1 MIRRLIIASGAV
13 AAVFL
18 ATGPLRAEPPA
29 STESVASPAPESA
42 APPAASP
49 ETTPA
54 TSAPPVIAAPAS
66 PEATALRSALE
77 ALAAGANDEERNEH
91 ADLASFY
98 EKRGYAPL
106 WLTAPGELTPKAS
119 QLIAEFQRADEW
131 GLDAHDFRLPS
142 GLEHSATPEKAAS
155 AEIALSLTLLKYG
168 RFARGGRIINPSEQL
183 SSYLD
188 RRPQLL
194 KPLAILE
201 GAAAAD
207 QPDAYLRGLHPS
219 HPQFE
224 KLRQKYLA
232 LSAHGQPGKGR
243 GASADA
249 RRLLANMEEWRW
261 MPVDLGDLY
270 VWNNIP
276 EYTQRVMKNGAAV
289 RTERIIAGETGKQ
302 TPIFSRPLRKITF
315 KPTWIVP
322 DSIKVRELWPSL
334 LKGGG
339 LMREWLLEVR
349 TKEGQPVNWRK
360 INWSTADIRTY
371 DVIQPNGPK
380 SVMGKVKFSF
390 PSQHTVFMHDTMERD
405 KWMFRAVKR
414 TFSHGCMRVNDPIG
428 LARILLREDKGWD
441 AAHVNDMLRTGPHNN
456 EIAIERKIPVHITY
470 FTALVD
476 EGGKLHT
483 FSDVY
488 GHERR
493 IIQALEG
500 KWDQIV
506 KGRDHLAPVEL
517 SDAHVRGRQ
526 RITDDGESDPSEGRR
541 GRGRRGA
548 GLFDSIFT
556 GDGF

>member
-13 AAVFL
+13 AAALL
-18 ATGPLRAEPPA
+18 ATGPLRAE
-29 STESVASPAPESA
+29 SPAATETA
-42 APPAASP
+42 APIPPAA
-49 ETTPA
+49 PA
-54 TSAPPVIAAPAS
+54 AAP
-66 PEATALRSALE
+66 EAAALRSALS
-77 ALAAGANDEERNEH
+77 ALAAGTTDEERNEH

-106 WLTAPGELTPKAS
+106 WLTASGELTSKAS
-119 QLIAEFQRADEW
+119 ALIAEFERADDW
-131 GLDAHDFRLPS
+131 GLDAHDFRPPS
-142 GLEHSATPEKAAS
+142 GLEQSAAPEKAAS

-194 KPLAILE
+194 KPLALLE
-201 GAAAAD
+201 DAAAAD
-207 QPDAYLRGLHPS
+207 QPDAYLRGLHPP

-232 LSAHGQPGKGR
+232 LSAHGKPGKGR
-243 GASADA
+243 GAGSDA
-249 RRLLANMEEWRW
+249 KRLLANMEEWRW

-276 EYTQRVMKNGAAV
+276 EYTQRVMKNGQAV
-289 RTERIIAGETGKQ
+289 RTERIITGETGKQ

-334 LKGGG
+334 LRGGG

-349 TKEGQPVNWRK
+349 TKEGQPVDWRRV
-360 INWSTADIRTY
+360 NWSAADIRTY
-371 DVIQPNGPK
+371 EVIQPNGPK
-380 SVMGKVKFSF
+380 SVMGKVKFTF

-441 AAHVNDMLRTGPHNN
+441 AAHVNEMLRTGPHNN

-493 IIQALEG
+493 IIQALDG
-500 KWDQIV
+500 KWNQIA

-517 SDAHVRGRQ
+517 SDAHVGRHAGRQ
-526 RITDDGESDPSEGRR
+526 RLADDSESDPSEGRR

-548 GLFDSIFT
+548 GLFDSLFT